1 MEQSQK
7 TQKRIIY
14 GILFSFFLHLL
25 FIQIQITKDSHIHED
40 KKDLIELTVAD
51 LETLKNIHRVQV
63 PSESKKQIVN
73 NELSGREEAPVDS
86 RFLGEKNQ
94 TYDRQT
100 TSSKIDIF
108 NKAALGTRAGQIAG
122 EAVQTETKTATKTQ
136 NASKSKTLSLKDLG
150 LGTSNTHEQAN
161 KMDQIKNEKLAKLG
175 IKNGD
180 AASRGLSS
188 NNDHIENVALGDF
201 THLNTTEFKYYGFY
215 HRIRQKL
222 EQFWG
227 NNLREK
233 AKKIYAAGRRLP
245 ASEDLVTSVAVD
257 LNDKGEIVR
266 VKMLGT
272 SGVQELDEAAVES
285 FNKAGPFPNPPSG
298 MLKNGVATVEW
309 GFVVKG

>member
-14 GILFSFFLHLL
+14 GILFSVFLHLL
-25 FIQIQITKDSHIHED
+25 FIQIQINKDSQLTEE

-51 LETLKNIHRVQV
+51 LETLKNIHRVQA

-108 NKAALGTRAGQIAG
+108 NKAALGTRTGQIAG
-122 EAVQTETKTATKTQ
+122 EAAQTETKTASKTQ
-136 NASKSKTLSLKDLG
+136 TASKSKTLSLKDLG
-150 LGTSNTHEQAN
+150 LGTSNTHEHAN